1 MIKSLLFCRKNYKG
15 YLLES
20 RLHFRIHAVRL
31 QLSGPVND
39 GVGSIDQDLDSDPR
53 TVGEE
58 SNSTSIPKDDSTSS
72 LSTNLQST
80 FCSFTIRACVKYPK
94 WLTQS
99 LYTMKHFP
107 GRCFAVL
114 MKSSCSIKGIV
125 VKGGGFQIQISFSIW
140 TVKQ

>member
-1 MIKSLLFCRKNYKG
+1 MYLIINYCVLRKLLKIYNILEWVNYQNSQEKELPWLFCRKNYKG

-53 TVGEE
+53 PVGEE

-72 LSTNLQST
+72 LSTNL
-80 FCSFTIRACVKYPK
+80 
-94 WLTQS
+94 
-99 LYTMKHFP
+99 
-107 GRCFAVL
+107 
-114 MKSSCSIKGIV
+114 
-125 VKGGGFQIQISFSIW
+125 
-140 TVKQ
+140 